1 MAQAQAARAAQ
12 TARAAQAPR
21 TETYKYLGKDRRGNT
36 VQGEVQSESLALA
49 KAQLRKQGV
58 VAQTVRKKP
67 KPLFGERKKA
77 ITPADIAI
85 FSRQLATMMKAGVPL
100 VQSFDIVADGQ
111 ENVAFRELVVSI
123 KNDVASGNSLASALA
138 KHPRHFDD
146 LFCNLVHAGE
156 QSGKLDS
163 MLDRVATYKEKTEAL
178 KAKIKKAL
186 TYPIAVILV
195 AIIVTTILLIWVVP
209 QFAETFSSFGA
220 DLPAFTLMVLHMSEF
235 TQAYW
240 WVILGGIAAG
250 GFAFKEA
257 RFRNQKFADWVDGMM
272 LKLPIIGPILKEA
285 VVARFSRT
293 LCTTFAAGV
302 PLVEALESVAGAA
315 GNAVYAKAIRQI
327 RDDVTVG
334 TQLNQAIRT
343 TGMFPMML
351 LHMVA
356 IGEESGALDSML
368 DKVASHFE
376 VSVDN
381 KVDGLTALLEPL
393 IMSVLGVLVGGLMVA
408 MYLPIF
414 MLGSVM

>member
-1 MAQAQAARAAQ
+1 MAQA
-12 TARAAQAPR
+12 AQAVK
-21 TETYKYLGKDRRGNT
+21 TETFTFHGKDRRGNAT
-36 VQGEVQSESLALA
+36 KGELQSESVTLA
-49 KAQLRKQGV
+49 KAQLRKQGITPQV
-58 VAQTVRKKP
+58 VRKKA

-77 ITPADIAI
+77 ITPGDIAI
-85 FSRQLATMMKAGVPL
+85 FARQLATMMKAGVPL

-111 ENVAFRELVVSI
+111 ENIAFRELVIAI
-123 KNDVASGNSLASALA
+123 KNDVSGGNSLASALQR
-138 KHPRHFDD
+138 HPRHFDD

-163 MLDRVATYKEKTEAL
+163 MLDRIAIYKEKTEAL
-178 KAKIKKAL
+178 KSKIRKAL
-186 TYPIAVILV
+186 TYPIAVVGV
-195 AIIVTTILLIWVVP
+195 AVIVATILLIWVVP

-220 DLPAFTLMVLHMSEF
+220 DLPAFTMFVLHLSNF
-235 TQAYW
+235 VQAYW
-240 WVILGGIAAG
+240 WAIFLGLGAAIYTL
-250 GFAFKEA
+250 KEM
-257 RFRNQKFADWVDGMM
+257 RFRNKKFADWIDAMM
-272 LKLPIIGPILKEA
+272 LKLPVVGPILKEA

-302 PLVEALESVAGAA
+302 PLVEALDSVAGAA
-315 GNAVYAKAIRQI
+315 GNEVYAKAIRQI

-343 TGMFPMML
+343 TGLFPMML
-351 LHMVA
+351 LHMVT

-376 VSVDN
+376 AEVDN
-381 KVDGLTALLEPL
+381 KVDGLTALLEPF
-393 IMSVLGVLVGGLMVA
+393 IMSVLGVLVGGMMVA

>member
-1 MAQAQAARAAQ
+1 MAQA
-12 TARAAQAPR
+12 AQAVK
-21 TETYKYLGKDRRGNT
+21 TETFTFHGKDRRGNAT
-36 VQGEVQSESLALA
+36 KGELQSESVTLA
-49 KAQLRKQGV
+49 KAQLRKQGITPQV
-58 VAQTVRKKP
+58 VRKKA
-67 KPLFGERKKA
+67 KPLLGGRKKA

-85 FSRQLATMMKAGVPL
+85 FARQLATMMKAGVPL

-111 ENVAFRELVVSI
+111 ENIAFRELVIAI
-123 KNDVASGNSLASALA
+123 KNDVSGGNSLASALQR
-138 KHPRHFDD
+138 HPRYFDD

-163 MLDRVATYKEKTEAL
+163 MLDRIAIYKEKTEAL
-178 KAKIKKAL
+178 KSKIRKAL
-186 TYPIAVILV
+186 TYPIAVVGV

-209 QFAETFSSFGA
+209 QFAETFASFGA
-220 DLPAFTLMVLHMSEF
+220 DLPAFTMFVLMLSNFV
-235 TQAYW
+235 QAYW
-240 WVILGGIAAG
+240 WAIFLGLGAGIYAL
-250 GFAFKEA
+250 KEM
-257 RFRNQKFADWVDGMM
+257 RYRNKKFADWIDAMM

-302 PLVEALESVAGAA
+302 PLVEALDSVAGAA
-315 GNAVYAKAIRQI
+315 GNEVYARAIRQI

-343 TGMFPMML
+343 TGLFPMML
-351 LHMVA
+351 LHMVT
-356 IGEESGALDSML
+356 IGEESGALDAML

-376 VSVDN
+376 TEVDN

-414 MLGSVM
+414 MLGAVM

>member
-1 MAQAQAARAAQ
+1 MAQAQA
-12 TARAAQAPR
+12 ARAAQAPR
-21 TETYKYLGKDRRGNT
+21 TETYKYQGKDRRGNA

-49 KAQLRKQGV
+49 KAQLRKQGI
-58 VAQTVRKKP
+58 ATQTVRKKP

-77 ITPADIAI
+77 ITPADIAV
-85 FSRQLATMMKAGVPL
+85 FARQLATMMKAGVPL

-111 ENVAFRELVVSI
+111 ENVAFRELVVNI
-123 KNDVASGNSLASALA
+123 KNDVSSGNSLASALA

-156 QSGKLDS
+156 QAGKLDS

-178 KAKIKKAL
+178 KSKIKKAM
-186 TYPIAVILV
+186 TYPAAVILV

-209 QFAETFSSFGA
+209 QFAKTFNSFGA

-235 TQAYW
+235 MQAYW
-240 WVILGGIAAG
+240 WVVLGSLAGG

-257 RFRNQKFADWVDGMM
+257 RFRNQKFADWIDGVM

-285 VVARFSRT
+285 VVARFART

-302 PLVEALESVAGAA
+302 PLVEALDSVAGAA

-351 LHMVA
+351 LHMVS

-376 VSVDN
+376 TEVDN